1 MPRYLLVS
9 ELHDKAPP
17 TEPRNRDAV
26 TVALLVA
33 GNQQGLRQLLED
45 HGGVVRLRLMRQFQ
59 KTLDDSELDEVMGL
73 AAIRVWRTQSRF
85 DATLGTLRAW
95 FFVIARNC
103 VLTMLSKRRNS
114 PLELCGNLDGF
125 GTGEA
130 PAPSARRQ
138 QLVADTHA
146 CLEELPPMQRA
157 VLQADLEAGEVVP
170 AQELALRLKTTT
182 NSIYVTRLKGRE
194 ALRKALAR
202 VGHFAVGGEF
212 PTARVNRR
220 EFGAETG

>member
-17 TEPRNRDAV
+17 TEPPNRDAV

-45 HGGVVRLRLMRQFQ
+45 HGGVVRLRLLKQFH
-59 KTLDDSELDEVMGL
+59 KMLDDSELDEVMGL

-103 VLTMLSKRRNS
+103 VLTMLAKRRNS

-125 GTGEA
+125 GVGET
-130 PAPSARRQ
+130 PPPTPRRQ

-157 VLQADLEAGEVVP
+157 ILQADLEAGEAVS
-170 AQELALRLKTTT
+170 AQELAVRLKTSP
-182 NSIYVTRLKGRE
+182 NSIYVSRLKGRE

-202 VGHFAVGGEF
+202 IGHFGIAEF
-212 PTARVNRR
+212 PAARANRR

>member
-1 MPRYLLVS
+1 MVS
-9 ELHDKAPP
+9 ELHDKAPR
-17 TEPRNRDAV
+17 TEPPNRDAV
-26 TVALLVA
+26 TVTLLNA

-45 HGGVVRLRLMRQFQ
+45 HGGVVRVRLMRQFH
-59 KTLDDSELDEVMGL
+59 KMLDDSEIDEVMGL

-125 GTGEA
+125 GVGETTV
-130 PAPSARRQ
+130 PSARRH
-138 QLVADTHA
+138 QLLADTHA
-146 CLEELPPMQRA
+146 CLEELPPLQRA
-157 VLQADLEAGEVVP
+157 VLKADLEAGEVVP

-182 NSIYVTRLKGRE
+182 TSIYVTRLKGRE

-202 VGHFAVGGEF
+202 IGHFAVGGEI
-212 PTARVNRR
+212 PAARATRR